1 MNIVW
6 FQSALWMALALV
18 AATASLYITISAALF
33 EIVVGAIAGNTIGL
47 PLNDWIN
54 YIAGIGAV
62 VLTFLAGTDIDPHV
76 VKRNFASSVT
86 IGLMGFFAPYLG
98 CLLLARY
105 GLGWPWPQAQIG
117 GIALSTTSVAVVY
130 AVMVETGYNQTELGK
145 IILAACFINDVGTVL
160 ALGLVFARY
169 GLGWPWPQAQIAG
182 IALSTTSV
190 AVVYAVMVE
199 TGYNRT
205 ELGKIILAACFIND
219 VGTVLALG
227 LVFANYNVYL
237 LAFAVVTVAVLAA
250 LPWVVPWL
258 FKRIGGRASEP
269 EIKFIFLVLF
279 VLGGLANLGKSE
291 AVLPAYLV
299 GMALAPFFMGNRE
312 LQLRLRAI
320 CFAFLTPFYFLKA
333 GSLIEWQA
341 LLAGLGLIG
350 AFLAMKMFTKF
361 VGILPLTRYF
371 KFIPRE
377 GMYTTLMM
385 STGLTFGS
393 ISALFGLTN
402 HIIDQGQYTVLLTA
416 VIGSAVVPTLI
427 AQIWFQPKFE
437 PLEEDA

>member
-1 MNIVW
+1 MDNIW
-6 FQSALWMALALV
+6 IQSALWMTLALA
-18 AATASLYITISAALF
+18 AAMGSMWITISAALF
-33 EIVVGAIAGNTIGL
+33 EIVIGAIAGNTIGM
-47 PLNDWIN
+47 PLTPWIN
-54 YIAGIGAV
+54 YIASVGAV

-130 AVMVETGYNQTELGK
+130 AVMVETGYNRIELGK
-145 IILAACFINDVGTVL
+145 IILAACFINDIGTVL
-160 ALGLVFARY
+160 ALGL
-169 GLGWPWPQAQIAG
+169 I
-182 IALSTTSV
+182 
-190 AVVYAVMVE
+190 
-199 TGYNRT
+199 
-205 ELGKIILAACFIND
+205 
-219 VGTVLALG
+219 
-227 LVFANYNVYL
+227 FANYNMYL
-237 LAFAVVTVAVLAA
+237 VLFAVVTIAVVAVL
-250 LPWVVPWL
+250 PWIVPRL
-258 FKRIGGRASEP
+258 FAWIGKRASEP
-269 EIKFIFLVLF
+269 EIKFLFLVLF
-279 VLGGLANLGKSE
+279 GLGGLANLGRSE

-299 GMALAPFFMGNRE
+299 GMALAPYFMGQRE

-333 GSLIEWQA
+333 GSLIEANA
-341 LLAGLGLIG
+341 LIAGAGLIAL
-350 AFLAMKMFTKF
+350 FLAVKMVTKF
-361 VGILPLTRYF
+361 FGILPLTRYF
-371 KFIPRE
+371 QFNRRE

-427 AQIWFQPKFE
+427 AQIWFQPHFE

>member
-1 MNIVW
+1 
-6 FQSALWMALALV
+6 
-18 AATASLYITISAALF
+18 
-33 EIVVGAIAGNTIGL
+33 
-47 PLNDWIN
+47 
-54 YIAGIGAV
+54 
-62 VLTFLAGTDIDPHV
+62 
-76 VKRNFASSVT
+76 VT

-145 IILAACFINDVGTVL
+145 IILAACFIND
-160 ALGLVFARY
+160 
-169 GLGWPWPQAQIAG
+169 I
-182 IALSTTSV
+182 
-190 AVVYAVMVE
+190 
-199 TGYNRT
+199 
-205 ELGKIILAACFIND
+205 
-219 VGTVLALG
+219 GTVLALG
-227 LVFANYNVYL
+227 LVFANYNFYL
-237 LAFAVVTVAVLAA
+237 LLFAVVTVAVIAI
-250 LPWVVPWL
+250 LPFIIRPLFAWL
-258 FKRIGGRASEP
+258 GGRTSEP

-279 VLGGLANLGKSE
+279 GLGGLANLGKSE

-299 GMALAPFFMGNRE
+299 GMALAPFFLANRE
-312 LQLRLRAI
+312 LQLRMRAI

-333 GSLIEWQA
+333 GSLIEAHA
-341 LLAGLGLIG
+341 LIAGASLIG
-350 AFLAMKMFTKF
+350 LFLGMKMITKF
-361 VGILPLTRYF
+361 FGILPLTRYF
-371 KFIPRE
+371 DFEPRE

-402 HIIDQGQYTVLLTA
+402 HIIDQMQYTILLTA

-427 AQIWFQPKFE
+427 AQIWFRPHFE

>member
-1 MNIVW
+1 VENIW

-18 AATASLYITISAALF
+18 AALGSLFVTISAALF
-33 EIVVGAIAGNTIGL
+33 EIVVGALAGNTVGL
-47 PLNDWIN
+47 PLTPWID
-54 YIAGIGAV
+54 YLASFGAI

-105 GLGWPWPQAQIG
+105 GLGWPWP
-117 GIALSTTSVAVVY
+117 
-130 AVMVETGYNQTELGK
+130 ET
-145 IILAACFINDVGTVL
+145 
-160 ALGLVFARY
+160 
-169 GLGWPWPQAQIAG
+169 QIAG

-219 VGTVLALG
+219 IGTVLALG

-237 LAFAVVTVAVLAA
+237 VLFAVATIVGMAI
-250 LPWVVPWL
+250 LPRIVPWL
-258 FKRIGGRASEP
+258 FERIGGRASEP

-291 AVLPAYLV
+291 AVLPAYLI
-299 GMALAPFFMGNRE
+299 GMALAPFFLKQRE
-312 LQLRLRAI
+312 LQVRMRAI

-333 GSLIEWQA
+333 GSLIDAHA
-341 LLAGLGLIG
+341 LLAGAGLI
-350 AFLAMKMFTKF
+350 ALFLAMKMITKF
-361 VGILPLTRYF
+361 AGILPLTRYF
-371 KFIPRE
+371 KFDRRE

-402 HIIDQGQYTVLLTA
+402 HIIDQQQYTVLVTA

-427 AQIWFQPKFE
+427 AQLWFHPHFE